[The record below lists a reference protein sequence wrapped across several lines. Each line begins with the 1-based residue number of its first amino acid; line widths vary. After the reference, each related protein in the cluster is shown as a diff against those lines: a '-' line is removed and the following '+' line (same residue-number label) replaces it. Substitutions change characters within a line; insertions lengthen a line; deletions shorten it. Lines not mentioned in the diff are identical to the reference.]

1 MSRTA
6 GSRNS
11 SGDDWHAG
19 SNVGTAGAGAD
30 TKPDWRAT
38 QALGASPESVSSIK
52 GRDPPGGGRLTDYVS
67 SLRSGPRRSADDLTT
82 GPTSPRSI
90 VHLLL
95 QQPVREASCR
105 LHAVAP
111 LTRFAARCN
120 RYSTRRFPMTT
131 VRTFVD
137 SADSQ
142 VVIAVELLDA
152 AVEAVVTSPDPRAR
166 ASADEFLHTSAAG
179 REPR

>member
-1 MSRTA
+1 MSSGRAMAPRWHIPAVSRTA

-82 GPTSPRSI
+82 DTHRTQYRS
-90 VHLLL
+90 LA
-95 QQPVREASCR
+95 ASNSR
-105 LHAVAP
+105 SGKQ
-111 LTRFAARCN
+111 AA
-120 RYSTRRFPMTT
+120 
-131 VRTFVD
+131 
-137 SADSQ
+137 
-142 VVIAVELLDA
+142 
-152 AVEAVVTSPDPRAR
+152 
-166 ASADEFLHTSAAG
+166 ASMRWL
-179 REPR
+179 R